1 MRPGSGLRGSSHGTA
16 GVQAGQGAS
25 LSREVEV
32 TARAAVIREG
42 VRGASRAGTF
52 AGPRREVVDRS
63 YYIGLLR
70 PKIAELTAEIERLRG
85 QEDQINRNSN
95 VLSQLQQK
103 HRSLV
108 DEIHTLKGSM
118 SDVNFA
124 VERAAS
130 QDAET
135 TNNQAQTLRQ
145 SNAELRRQVDK
156 LFISVKET
164 DAQTRNNNQSLEQEL
179 RALEQ
184 RIMREGQDLQAY
196 KSAREES
203 FAVADSVLQ
212 QYHEIR
218 TLTARQE
225 LLMNSLSQD
234 SDKKRA
240 AAFLLEIL
248 KKRQQRD
255 EMAKEC
261 SLSVDEEKQLLI
273 KQAKQT
279 RDDIEVLERQVN
291 ESRDTV
297 QESKNRL
304 AATNEELKEYSG
316 DNARLFQE
324 LQEKDRD
331 MQEFIDTFPAKEQ
344 EESSKI
350 QTVEKNIVT
359 LLERISSAHLVKAS
373 MPKDNTPSMLQ
384 QLSAELGERQQQL
397 ENAQFTHKRLEKEL
411 TERKEELAKVAHL
424 DEKISA
430 ELEDHARKM
439 AEQRQ
444 EIAKYSDIDALRAEV
459 EAKRKNLT
467 SRKGSLLKLRDTSK
481 HLVNGLSVHFEQKKQ
496 QLADNDANT
505 AIAAQEQKLRLIWQ
519 STFALD
525 DFVRMKEKETQYMG
539 TKADCMRIT
548 DEVNALLKDSKR
560 FEQGGNVMFLG
571 VK

>member
-1 MRPGSGLRGSSHGTA
+1 MRPGSGMRGSSHGTGA
-16 GVQAGQGAS
+16 VQAGQGAS
-25 LSREVEV
+25 LSRDVEV
-32 TARAAVIREG
+32 SARPAVIREG
-42 VRGASRAGTF
+42 VRGASRAGTS

-95 VLSQLQQK
+95 MLSQLQQK
-103 HRSLV
+103 HRSLQ
-108 DEIHTLKGSM
+108 DEILTLKGSM

-135 TNNQAQTLRQ
+135 TNSQALALRQ

-164 DAQTRNNNQSLEQEL
+164 DAQTRNSNQALEQEL
-179 RALEQ
+179 RSLEQ

-196 KSAREES
+196 KSARDES

-218 TLTARQE
+218 TLSARQE

-304 AATNEELKEYSG
+304 AAANEELKEYSG

-331 MQEFIDTFPAKEQ
+331 MQEFIDTFPVKEQ
-344 EESSKI
+344 EEMAKI

-411 TERKEELAKVAHL
+411 MERKEELAKVAHL

-444 EIAKYSDIDALRAEV
+444 EIVKYSDIDALRADV

-481 HLVNGLSVHFEQKKQ
+481 HLVNGVTVQFEQKKQ